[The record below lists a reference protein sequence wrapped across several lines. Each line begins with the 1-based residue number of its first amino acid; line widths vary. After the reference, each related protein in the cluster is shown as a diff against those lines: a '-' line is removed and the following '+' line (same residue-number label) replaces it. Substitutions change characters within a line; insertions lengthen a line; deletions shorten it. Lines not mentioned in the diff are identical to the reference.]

1 VRLAASVAL
10 ALGALA
16 AAGCGSG
23 TGGVVSGGD
32 ASRGKELFIKGES
45 GKPSCATCH
54 TLKDAVA
61 AGAPAGKVGP
71 DLDYAFSSDK
81 AQGFKEST
89 IRQVVADQIKFAGQY
104 GTQGPTM
111 PQNLVTGDGVDDVAA
126 YVASVAGRPV
136 AGGGGGG
143 GQAAPGTTQQS
154 TTGQTTTQEQT
165 TGGGATS
172 TAAGKKAFADN
183 GCGACHTLAA
193 AGSSGTVGPDL
204 DKLKSYAK
212 KAKMPLEDFIRE
224 SIVDPNA
231 YVEKGYPQGV
241 MPGNFNQLPP
251 STLNAL
257 VAYLAASAKS

>member
-71 DLDYAFSSDK
+71 DLDAAFSSDK

-111 PQNLVTGDGVDDVAA
+111 PQHLVTGDGVDDVAA

-143 GQAAPGTTQQS
+143 GQAAPGTTQQT
-154 TTGQTTTQEQT
+154 TTGQTTTQAS
-165 TGGGATS
+165 GGGS
-172 TAAGKKAFADN
+172 AANAASRSLFKTN
-183 GCGACHTLAA
+183 CGSCHTLAD
-193 AGSSGTVGPDL
+193 AGTTGTVGPNLDDL
-204 DKLKSYAK
+204 KPDEATVRRQDRNGGGG
-212 KAKMPLEDFIRE
+212 MPAF
-224 SIVDPNA
+224 
-231 YVEKGYPQGV
+231 KGI
-241 MPGNFNQLPP
+241 L
-251 STLNAL
+251 STQQINAL
-257 VAYLAASAKS
+257 AKYIASVAGK

>member
-1 VRLAASVAL
+1 MLVRVAASVAL

-16 AAGCGSG
+16 VTGCGAG
-23 TGGVVSGGD
+23 TGGVITGGD
-32 ASRGKELFIKGES
+32 ASRGKELFIKGEN

-54 TLKDAVA
+54 TLRDAVA

-71 DLDYAFSSDK
+71 DLDAAFGSDR

-111 PQNLVTGDGVDDVAA
+111 PQNLVTGEAVDDVAA
-126 YVASVAGRPV
+126 YVASVAGRP
-136 AGGGGGG
+136 AGGGG
-143 GQAAPGTTQQS
+143 QSTAPGTTQQ
-154 TTGQTTTQEQT
+154 TTTQEQPA
-165 TGGGATS
+165 GGGAAS
-172 TAAGKKAFADN
+172 AAAGKKAFADN

-193 AGSSGTVGPDL
+193 AGSSGAVGPDL
-204 DKLKSYAK
+204 DKLKSYAQ
-212 KAKMPLEDFIRE
+212 AAGMPLEDFIRE
-224 SIVDPNA
+224 SIVKPNA

-241 MPGNFNQLPP
+241 MPQNFSQLPP

-257 VAYLAASAKS
+257 VAFLAASAKG

>member
-1 VRLAASVAL
+1 MRLAASVAL

-32 ASRGKELFIKGES
+32 ASRGKQLFIKGEA

-54 TLKDAVA
+54 TLQDAVA

-111 PQNLVTGDGVDDVAA
+111 PQHLVTGDGVDDVAA

-143 GQAAPGTTQQS
+143 GGGQAAPGTTQQ
-154 TTGQTTTQEQT
+154 TTTQPS
-165 TGGGATS
+165 GGGGGSQTN
-172 TAAGKKAFADN
+172 AASRSVFKTN
-183 GCGACHTLAA
+183 CGSCHTLAD
-193 AGSSGTVGPDL
+193 AGTTGTVGPNLDDL
-204 DKLKSYAK
+204 KPNEATVRHQDMNGGAG
-212 KAKMPLEDFIRE
+212 MPAF
-224 SIVDPNA
+224 
-231 YVEKGYPQGV
+231 KGI
-241 MPGNFNQLPP
+241 L
-251 STLNAL
+251 STQQINAL
-257 VAYLAASAKS
+257 AKYIASVAGK